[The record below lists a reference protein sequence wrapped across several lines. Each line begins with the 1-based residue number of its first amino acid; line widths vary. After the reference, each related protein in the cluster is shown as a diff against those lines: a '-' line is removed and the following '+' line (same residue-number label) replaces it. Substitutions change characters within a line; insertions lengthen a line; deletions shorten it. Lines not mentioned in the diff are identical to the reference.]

1 MARPLRQSA
10 ADVIYHVINRSNNRT
25 TLFHKDADYQ
35 AFERVLE
42 EAKIKHPLRIY
53 SYTIMP
59 NHWHL
64 ILCPYQD
71 GDISKFMRWLTLTH
85 TNRWHAHYHN
95 IGSGHLYQGRFKS
108 FPVESDQYFIQLCKY
123 IERNPLRAGL
133 VNQAEDWEWSSLWRR
148 LYGSSEQKQ
157 LLDPWPMPEEDNYL
171 KSVNQPESEIILQ
184 SIRESIIRGKP
195 FGSNQWVLNI
205 ADKLGLSST
214 LRSRGR
220 PKKN

>member
-1 MARPLRQSA
+1 MARPLRQST
-10 ADVIYHVINRSNNRT
+10 ADVIYHVINRSNARM

-35 AFERVLE
+35 AFERILE

-64 ILCPYQD
+64 ILCPFKD
-71 GDISKFMRWLTLTH
+71 GDISRFMRWLTLTH
-85 TNRWHAHYHN
+85 TNRWHAHYHS

-108 FPVESDQYFIQLCKY
+108 FPVESDQYFSQLCKY

-133 VNQAEDWEWSSLWRR
+133 VNQAEDWEWSSLRRR
-148 LYGSSEQKQ
+148 LYGSPEQKQ
-157 LLDPWPMPEEDNYL
+157 LLDSWPLPEEEDYL
-171 KSVNQPESEIILQ
+171 KLINQPESEITLQ
-184 SIRESIIRGKP
+184 SIRESITRGKP
-195 FGSNQWVLNI
+195 FGSDQWVMNI

-220 PKKN
+220 PKKM